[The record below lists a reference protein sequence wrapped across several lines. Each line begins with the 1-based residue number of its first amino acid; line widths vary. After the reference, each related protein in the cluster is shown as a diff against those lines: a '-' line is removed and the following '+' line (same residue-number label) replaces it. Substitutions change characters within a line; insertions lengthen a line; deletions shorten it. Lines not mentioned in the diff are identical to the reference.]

1 MSRSFREAGW
11 RTASR
16 QCSRMCVVG
25 VDGGARPITVAG
37 LAAAIL
43 AGSLP
48 LSGAVHAQTAP
59 AVDVEKAA
67 EAERQTPSGAV
78 TLAPIE
84 VQGAAGPVPGEL
96 PPPYA
101 GGQVATGGSLG
112 LLGTNDILDTPF
124 STVNFTSQLIQDLQ
138 ARTAADVLIN
148 DSSVRLTTG
157 SNGFDDT
164 FQIRGFAVPAGDV
177 GFNGLYGLVSSNR
190 VPAELTE
197 RIELIKGPNALI
209 NGIAPN
215 GSIGGGI
222 NIIAK
227 RAGDEP
233 LTRVTGMFQSDASFG
248 AHLDAARRFGANKE
262 WGIRFNGLYRDGE
275 ASIDGGNVENRLG
288 ALGIDY
294 RGDRV
299 RWSFDAIA
307 QRDDTDNFRPQI
319 SLSSLNNGIP
329 KPPDARSNWYPGT
342 TLVQKD
348 TTVATRLEFDV
359 TDALTVYG
367 AVGYRDGQN
376 DQIFP
381 VSSRPG
387 VGMNGDFTVGNSY
400 YDSYSETASGTVG
413 ARWKFDTGFVGHR
426 LNVGYSGFYQESG
439 YAYISSAGS
448 AQSNIYDP
456 APLPVITADRTDPS
470 RSAETR
476 LNSVAISDTLSFLDN
491 RVLLTLGVR
500 DQTVEVESYSI
511 ATGAKTSAYEKS
523 VTSPLAGLV
532 VKPWENVAVYANY
545 AEGLTRGTIVG
556 ASYAN
561 VGDVLPPY
569 VSEQYEVGVKVDWG
583 SVTTTAAVF
592 ELSRPNS
599 IRTAANEQAYDGEQR
614 NRGLE
619 LTAFG
624 ELVPGL
630 RGIASVTFLDPE
642 LTKTE
647 TRADRGNDA
656 AGVPDTTFSGGLD
669 WDLPWVRGLSL
680 NGRVIYTSGAYLTS
694 ANDVRFDDWT
704 RVDIGARY
712 ALDVGKTPVV
722 LRANIENLFDEEYWL
737 TTGTYATVGSP
748 RTVLLSASVDF

>member
-1 MSRSFREAGW
+1 
-11 RTASR
+11 
-16 QCSRMCVVG
+16 VLVG
-25 VDGGARPITVAG
+25 GI
-37 LAAAIL
+37 LLSAAAY
-43 AGSLP
+43 
-48 LSGAVHAQTAP
+48 AQSAP
-59 AVDVEKAA
+59 AGGSVPVDLP
-67 EAERQTPSGAV
+67 PSPDASPGTL

-84 VQGAAGPVPGEL
+84 VEGQAGPRAGEL
-96 PPPYA
+96 PPAYA

-124 STVNFTSQLIQDLQ
+124 STVNFTSQLIEDLQ

-148 DSSVRLTTG
+148 DPSVRLTTG

-164 FQIRGFAVPAGDV
+164 FQIRGFTVPAGDV
-177 GFNGLYGLVSSNR
+177 GLNGLYGLVSSNR

-222 NIIAK
+222 NIVSK

-233 LTRVTGMFQSDASFG
+233 LTRLTGMFQVDANFG
-248 AHLDAARRFGANKE
+248 VHLDAARRFGANKE

-288 ALGIDY
+288 ALGLDY
-294 RGDRV
+294 RSERV

-319 SLSSLNNGIP
+319 SLSSLNNDIP
-329 KPPDARSNWYPGT
+329 DPPDARSNWYPGT

-387 VGMNGDFTVGNSY
+387 VDLNGDFTVGNSY

-426 LNVGYSGFYQESG
+426 LNVGYSGFYQEAG
-439 YAYISSAGS
+439 NVYIPSLAGS
-448 AQSNIYDP
+448 VPSNIYNP
-456 APLPVITADRTDPS
+456 APLPDIGRPRTDPS
-470 RSAETR
+470 RATETW
-476 LNSVAISDTLSFLDN
+476 LNSIAIADTLSFLDE

-500 DQTVEVESYSI
+500 DQTVEVKSY
-511 ATGAKTSAYEKS
+511 TGGAGYKKS
-523 VTSPLAGLV
+523 RTSPLAGLV

-545 AEGLTRGTIVG
+545 AEGLTRGTTVG
-556 ASYAN
+556 AGYSN
-561 VGDVLPPY
+561 TGTVLAPY
-569 VSEQYEVGVKVDWG
+569 VSEQYEAGVKVDWG
-583 SVTTTAAVF
+583 IVTTTAAVF

-599 IRTAANEQAYDGEQR
+599 SGTANATPLQTYAYDGEQR

-619 LTAFG
+619 LAAFG
-624 ELVPGL
+624 EIVPGL
-630 RGIASVTFLDPE
+630 RGIAGVTFLDPE
-642 LTKTE
+642 LTST
-647 TRADRGNDA
+647 TTGADEGNDA
-656 AGVPDTTFSGGLD
+656 AGVPNTTFSGGLD
-669 WDLPWVRGLSL
+669 WDVPWVRGLSL
-680 NGRVIYTSGAYLTS
+680 NGRVIYTSGAALTS

-722 LRANIENLFDEEYWL
+722 LRANVENLFDEEYWL

-748 RTVLLSASVDF
+748 LTVLLSASVDF

>member
-1 MSRSFREAGW
+1 ML
-11 RTASR
+11 
-16 QCSRMCVVG
+16 VG
-25 VDGGARPITVAG
+25 GI
-37 LAAAIL
+37 LLSAAAY
-43 AGSLP
+43 
-48 LSGAVHAQTAP
+48 AQSAP
-59 AVDVEKAA
+59 AGGSVPVDLP
-67 EAERQTPSGAV
+67 PSPDASPGTL

-84 VQGAAGPVPGEL
+84 VEGQAGPRAGEL
-96 PPPYA
+96 PPAYA

-124 STVNFTSQLIQDLQ
+124 STVNFTSQLIEDLQ

-148 DSSVRLTTG
+148 DPSVRLTTG

-164 FQIRGFAVPAGDV
+164 FQIRGFTVPAGDV
-177 GFNGLYGLVSSNR
+177 GLNGLYGLVSSNR

-222 NIIAK
+222 NIVSK

-233 LTRVTGMFQSDASFG
+233 LTRLTGMFQVDANFG
-248 AHLDAARRFGANKE
+248 VHLDAARRFGANKE

-288 ALGIDY
+288 ALGLDY
-294 RGDRV
+294 RSERV

-319 SLSSLNNGIP
+319 SLSSLNNDIP
-329 KPPDARSNWYPGT
+329 DPPDARSNWYPGT

-387 VGMNGDFTVGNSY
+387 VDLNGDFTVGNSY

-426 LNVGYSGFYQESG
+426 LNVGYSGFYQEAG
-439 YAYISSAGS
+439 NVYIPSLAGS
-448 AQSNIYDP
+448 VPSNIYNP
-456 APLPVITADRTDPS
+456 APLPDIGRPRTDPS
-470 RSAETR
+470 RATETW
-476 LNSVAISDTLSFLDN
+476 LNSIAIADTLSFLDE

-500 DQTVEVESYSI
+500 DQTVEVKSY
-511 ATGAKTSAYEKS
+511 TGGAGYKKS
-523 VTSPLAGLV
+523 RTSPLAGLV

-545 AEGLTRGTIVG
+545 AEGLTRGTTVG
-556 ASYAN
+556 AGYSN
-561 VGDVLPPY
+561 TGTVLAPY
-569 VSEQYEVGVKVDWG
+569 VSEQYEAGVKVDWG
-583 SVTTTAAVF
+583 IVTTTAAVF

-599 IRTAANEQAYDGEQR
+599 SGTANATPLQTYAYDGEQR

-619 LTAFG
+619 LAAFG
-624 ELVPGL
+624 EIVPGL
-630 RGIASVTFLDPE
+630 RGIAGVTFLDPE
-642 LTKTE
+642 LTST
-647 TRADRGNDA
+647 TTGADEGNDA
-656 AGVPDTTFSGGLD
+656 AGVPNTTFSGGLD
-669 WDLPWVRGLSL
+669 WDVPWVRGLSL
-680 NGRVIYTSGAYLTS
+680 NGRVIYTSGAALTS

-722 LRANIENLFDEEYWL
+722 LRANVENLFDEEYWL

-748 RTVLLSASVDF
+748 LTVLLSASVDF

>member
-1 MSRSFREAGW
+1 LVA
-11 RTASR
+11 T
-16 QCSRMCVVG
+16 VLVG
-25 VDGGARPITVAG
+25 GI
-37 LAAAIL
+37 LLSAAAY
-43 AGSLP
+43 
-48 LSGAVHAQTAP
+48 AQSAP
-59 AVDVEKAA
+59 AGGSVPVDLP
-67 EAERQTPSGAV
+67 PSPDASPGTL

-84 VQGAAGPVPGEL
+84 VEGQAGPRAGEL
-96 PPPYA
+96 PPAYA

-124 STVNFTSQLIQDLQ
+124 STVNFTSQLIEDLQ

-148 DSSVRLTTG
+148 DPSVRLTTG

-164 FQIRGFAVPAGDV
+164 FQIRGFTVPAGDV
-177 GFNGLYGLVSSNR
+177 GLNGLYGLVSSNR

-222 NIIAK
+222 NIVSK

-233 LTRVTGMFQSDASFG
+233 LTRLTGMFQVDANFG
-248 AHLDAARRFGANKE
+248 VHLDAARRFGANKE

-288 ALGIDY
+288 ALGLDY
-294 RGDRV
+294 RSERV

-319 SLSSLNNGIP
+319 SLSSLNNDIP
-329 KPPDARSNWYPGT
+329 DPPDARSNWYPGT

-387 VGMNGDFTVGNSY
+387 VDLNGDFTVGNSY

-426 LNVGYSGFYQESG
+426 LNVGYSGFYQEAG
-439 YAYISSAGS
+439 NVYIPSLAGS
-448 AQSNIYDP
+448 VPSNIYNP
-456 APLPVITADRTDPS
+456 APLPDIGRPRTDPS
-470 RSAETR
+470 RATETW
-476 LNSVAISDTLSFLDN
+476 LNSIAIADTLSFLDE

-500 DQTVEVESYSI
+500 DQTVEVKSY
-511 ATGAKTSAYEKS
+511 TGGAGYKKS
-523 VTSPLAGLV
+523 RTSPLAGLV

-545 AEGLTRGTIVG
+545 AEGLTRGTTVG
-556 ASYAN
+556 AGYSN
-561 VGDVLPPY
+561 TGTVLAPY
-569 VSEQYEVGVKVDWG
+569 VSEQYEAGVKVDWG
-583 SVTTTAAVF
+583 IVTTTAAVF

-599 IRTAANEQAYDGEQR
+599 SGTANATPLQTYAYDGEQR

-619 LTAFG
+619 LAAFG
-624 ELVPGL
+624 EIVPGL
-630 RGIASVTFLDPE
+630 RGIAGVTFLDPE
-642 LTKTE
+642 LTST
-647 TRADRGNDA
+647 TTGADEGNDA
-656 AGVPDTTFSGGLD
+656 AGVPNTTFSGGLD
-669 WDLPWVRGLSL
+669 WDVPWVRGLSL
-680 NGRVIYTSGAYLTS
+680 NGRVIYTSGAALTS

-722 LRANIENLFDEEYWL
+722 LRANVENLFDEEYWL

-748 RTVLLSASVDF
+748 LTVLLSASVDF